1 MENTKEPL
9 DRICVGDYQLLC
21 LPNELRLTS
30 IQINASQF
38 SYYNE
43 DKCVV
48 FKQMDFNDMLHFLFQ
63 CCQILE
69 KSPANVEHKVDLQMA
84 SCELLINAENTEI
97 QIRSN
102 VNHTLFQISR
112 PVIPVLLSAISKL
125 TFKTY
130 CYSHSINYTV
140 SKYLSIASLESIK
153 NPQIQTTFEIFNQL
167 TCITVDYY
175 LLFDL
180 VERHKKLL
188 GYLKPLL
195 LFNATQ

>member
-1 MENTKEPL
+1 MENKKEPL

-38 SYYNE
+38 SYYDE

-69 KSPANVEHKVDLQMA
+69 KKPANVEHKVDLQTA
-84 SCELLINAENTEI
+84 NCELLINSEITEI
-97 QIRSN
+97 QIRSI
-102 VNHTLFQISR
+102 VNQTLFRISR

-140 SKYLSIASLESIK
+140 SKYLSIANLESIK
-153 NPQIQTTFEIFNQL
+153 NPELETTFEIFNQL

-175 LLFDL
+175 LLFEL

-188 GYLKPLL
+188 SYLKPLL

>member
-1 MENTKEPL
+1 MENKKEPL

-38 SYYNE
+38 SYYDE

-48 FKQMDFNDMLHFLFQ
+48 FKQMDFHDMLHFLFQ

-69 KSPANVEHKVDLQMA
+69 KKPANVEHKVDLQTA
-84 SCELLINAENTEI
+84 NCELLINSEITEI
-97 QIRSN
+97 QIRSI
-102 VNHTLFQISR
+102 VNQTLFRISR

-140 SKYLSIASLESIK
+140 SKYLSIANLESIK
-153 NPQIQTTFEIFNQL
+153 NPELETTFEIFNQL

-175 LLFDL
+175 LLFEL

-188 GYLKPLL
+188 SYLKPLL